1 MKYYLNYISVKKG
14 SLILAGGMKA
24 EKTLNSIE
32 VMSLDSP
39 SRMQLP
45 KFPIQISQCSLF
57 LKNGILMVWGGRK
70 RNYDMNEDC
79 FQLKNGSWQI
89 YKDLKTQGH
98 CTSNCMVMTKEA
110 TYVFGADKR
119 CSKVILL
126 QNDSKKWKIEKRFQ
140 IPGQFAHSCAIE
152 VKSKGE
158 IWVIGGVNDA
168 AKRILRF
175 DLQNRTYEES
185 SMTLII
191 GRYIPKC
198 IVTKIGNTEVIL
210 VTGGKVEGGDFQNS
224 VEIINIE
231 DGTVTLSSPM
241 NFKRGS
247 HGIGTLRYKNQNRI
261 AIFGGSNESTN
272 ENTIEVF
279 DPETLKWELVVD
291 IKMNESKYNFGYLTI

>member
-1 MKYYLNYISVKKG
+1 M
-14 SLILAGGMKA
+14 
-24 EKTLNSIE
+24 
-32 VMSLDSP
+32 
-39 SRMQLP
+39 
-45 KFPIQISQCSLF
+45 
-57 LKNGILMVWGGRK
+57 
-70 RNYDMNEDC
+70 
-79 FQLKNGSWQI
+79 
-89 YKDLKTQGH
+89 
-98 CTSNCMVMTKEA
+98 
-110 TYVFGADKR
+110 
-119 CSKVILL
+119 
-126 QNDSKKWKIEKRFQ
+126 
-140 IPGQFAHSCAIE
+140 
-152 VKSKGE
+152 
-158 IWVIGGVNDA
+158 IGGVNDA

-231 DGTVTLSSPM
+231 DGIVTLSSPM
-241 NFKRGS
+241 NFKRGC

-261 AIFGGSNESTN
+261 AVFGGSNEFTS

-279 DPETLKWELVVD
+279 DPETLKWELVED